1 MARITAEDVETF
13 DFAMP
18 KGTARPEQAKQ
29 FGIGGAQGYTTDA
42 AGGIVDFL
50 SLLGEGASFLPPV
63 TPNIR
68 MLQQMKGLDK
78 LAGSEVLGEKVYGPM
93 PTDPDSKVARE
104 MGRALGIFGNVEGL
118 ATDAFSLLAPKVG
131 GGIDG
136 FRKLL
141 QNQEVGVTPEGQIVS
156 VPRSPDQD
164 LPDTSRTEM
173 MGGEEAARAFPEIT
187 KSRELAEK
195 LYKAKE
201 ADFANKENVFSLA
214 DDIFR
219 ETKKQTGFGTGP
231 SIIYDADGKPT
242 VTFYT
247 EFEADL
253 SDINFGT
260 DAPMDSIVHDMYDF
274 FDYESLEGGNVITY
288 LDNNMGLPT
297 EPGFGKFFDSP
308 LSEHLPSDHPIMQA
322 YGDFINQY
330 ELRISET
337 TPNGELGH
345 FSSYD
350 KRITIRADQL
360 NSSDPDQFRSIMIHE
375 LQHLLQ
381 DVEGLPQ
388 GGMAFTLTDYQ
399 KVSDDFVR
407 RLDEVDRNVRRG
419 LDQGTFYNIGN
430 LQ

>member
-1 MARITAEDVETF
+1 
-13 DFAMP
+13 
-18 KGTARPEQAKQ
+18 
-29 FGIGGAQGYTTDA
+29 
-42 AGGIVDFL
+42 
-50 SLLGEGASFLPPV
+50 
-63 TPNIR
+63 
-68 MLQQMKGLDK
+68 
-78 LAGSEVLGEKVYGPM
+78 
-93 PTDPDSKVARE
+93 
-104 MGRALGIFGNVEGL
+104 
-118 ATDAFSLLAPKVG
+118 
-131 GGIDG
+131 
-136 FRKLL
+136 
-141 QNQEVGVTPEGQIVS
+141 
-156 VPRSPDQD
+156 
-164 LPDTSRTEM
+164 
-173 MGGEEAARAFPEIT
+173 
-187 KSRELAEK
+187 
-195 LYKAKE
+195 
-201 ADFANKENVFSLA
+201 
-214 DDIFR
+214 
-219 ETKKQTGFGTGP
+219 
-231 SIIYDADGKPT
+231 
-242 VTFYT
+242 
-247 EFEADL
+247 
-253 SDINFGT
+253 
-260 DAPMDSIVHDMYDF
+260 MDSIVHDMYDF

-399 KVSDDFVR
+399 KVSDDFVK

-419 LDQGTFYNIGN
+419 LDQGTYNIGN
-430 LQ
+430 LMNASPMSENGRVFDALTAARDDILTQNNIPINMRSRAMVYPGPMNEGAKMDPNNLSMREEIWPAQKKS